1 MQVSH
6 ETEKYRFTASA
17 DEDGKRLDSMLA
29 EKLTALSRS
38 LAQKTIDDHRVWV
51 NGRQQKQSYRVS
63 SGDVIEIDIPA
74 PVRLHVEPEDITLE
88 ILYEDPWIVVVNK
101 PAGMVVHPA
110 CGNYSG
116 TLVNAL
122 LYHCTELS
130 GIGGVIRPGIVHRLD
145 KGTSGVLVVA
155 KNDHAHRQLSEQFKQ
170 HTVQRTYK
178 ALVFGD
184 LQTGAGTIKTLIGRD
199 RANRQK
205 MSAHPK
211 HGREAIT
218 HWEIIDNFGGLT
230 MVMARLETGRTH
242 QVRVHLSD
250 LGHPIVGDGVYGSAR
265 RIRMIP
271 CKDIQNILAQIK
283 RPLLHANTLR
293 FRHPEKMTDM
303 IFEVP
308 LPNDFAEVVS
318 LIRQQLCF
326 A

>member
-6 ETEKYRFTASA
+6 EAQKVQFTVSA
-17 DEDGKRLDSMLA
+17 EENGRRLDIMLV
-29 EKLTALSRS
+29 EKVTTLSRS
-38 LAQKTIDDHRVWV
+38 LAQKAINDRKVWV
-51 NGRQQKQSYRVS
+51 NRKQQKQSYRVS
-63 SGDVIEIDIPA
+63 SGDVIEIYIPA
-74 PVRLHVEPEDITLE
+74 PIRLQAEPEDIALE

-122 LYHCTELS
+122 LYHCKELS

-155 KNDHAHRQLSEQFKQ
+155 KNDRAHRHLSEQFKK

-178 ALVFGD
+178 ALVLGD
-184 LQTGAGTIKTLIGRD
+184 MQRGSGTIKSLIGRD

-211 HGREAIT
+211 RGREAIT
-218 HWEIIDNFGGLT
+218 HWEVIDNFGDLT

-242 QVRVHLSD
+242 QVRVHLSN
-250 LGHPIVGDGVYGSAR
+250 LGYPIVGDSVYGSSKR
-265 RIRMIP
+265 LRMIQF
-271 CKDIQNILAQIK
+271 KDVQDILKQIK
-283 RPLLHANTLR
+283 RPLLHASTLR
-293 FRHPEKMTDM
+293 FTHPEKMMDM
-303 IFEVP
+303 FFEVP
-308 LPNDFAEVVS
+308 LPDDFSRVLS
-318 LIRQQLCF
+318 LIRHRSCS